1 MNVISVSELLQY
13 EYLVKRRQLKKDNLT
28 AVKMEVR
35 EYGDFPWIE
44 ENPGLPNQPIVIL
57 AQAIEEQEEE
67 EFVAMC
73 LAAILSL
80 IIMAISYGCTALLL
94 AKFERSD
101 IQPDVDN
108 TEDFWDYVISDY

>member
-1 MNVISVSELLQY
+1 
-13 EYLVKRRQLKKDNLT
+13 
-28 AVKMEVR
+28 MEVR
-35 EYGDFPWIE
+35 EYGDIPWIA

-57 AQAIEEQEEE
+57 AQAIEDQEEE
-67 EFVAMC
+67 KFIAKC

-94 AKFERSD
+94 AQFESSD